1 MTTLTERIPVDEIT
15 EQARQV
21 HFWRSVATVIA
32 AVLFGLGWVAFKF
45 FAVAWFALAW
55 CGCAVREG
63 WREARHAPQGPSPVR

>member
-21 HFWRSVATVIA
+21 HFWRSAATLVA

-45 FAVAWFALAW
+45 FAVAWFGVVW

-63 WREARHAPQGPSPVR
+63 WREGRGAKPSQVR